1 MVFSVGSCMS
11 WSLLRIP
18 LEANAFLPLVNPL
31 SAFLSMF
38 STLCCVC
45 QSFPIYGLPF
55 LLCLAMGSSMTAQS
69 LHQGILGV
77 GLFTCQRL
85 TWTPAGLGVTGWDGY
100 LSLELCPAAGPWA
113 LCHFPM
119 PQIPRPLRKPPHSG
133 DSWFLEFLGFILKSI
148 GFQSHEKAER
158 HMEIFYLS
166 FFVLHMRFSWAL
178 SFLEK
183 HALKLMLDGMNRSV

>member
-1 MVFSVGSCMS
+1 MPLVFHLCSHCMFWVERS
-11 WSLLRIP
+11 SSLLSLPFDGLFSGKLYVVKTSRIP
-18 LEANAFLPLVNPL
+18 LEANVFLPLVNPL

-55 LLCLAMGSSMTAQS
+55 LLCLAVGSSMTAQS
-69 LHQGILGV
+69 PHQGILGV

-85 TWTPAGLGVTGWDGY
+85 TWTPAGLRVTGWDGY

-133 DSWFLEFLGFILKSI
+133 DSWILEFLGFILKSI
-148 GFQSHEKAER
+148 EFQSHEKAER

-166 FFVLHMRFSWAL
+166 FF
-178 SFLEK
+178 
-183 HALKLMLDGMNRSV
+183 